1 MKQLTSRP
9 ARAPLAMLAS
19 LALLALL
26 AALALVAGCR
36 RSEVA
41 AEKRNRGDRAT
52 DLALPMSVGQL
63 LRATVEA
70 RTLPAGLS
78 DNSAGRERWRD
89 MGRFYGRRL
98 YQPAWSDARGPL
110 PLAEELLRAIDAVA
124 AEGIDP
130 GRYRRPDLARLI
142 ADERAALRR
151 GSPADPAVAGRMV
164 DLDAQFTYTYLTV
177 AEEITSGRLRPQFDW
192 YTKPRRIA
200 PEVVLQRAL
209 ATGTG
214 IAPSLAALAP
224 PSPEY
229 ARLRQALAGFR
240 ALAARG
246 GWPRVPPGADLKPG
260 DRGPR
265 VAALRARLA
274 ASGHLP
280 SAPSAGATAGAAAP
294 ATPGAA
300 PGSTAA
306 GAAVYDQDVAAAV
319 ARFRERHG
327 LEAGKTV
334 DAETLA
340 ALNVP
345 LSERI
350 RQIEVNMERWRWLPG
365 DLGPSYI
372 LVNVPDFS
380 LQVVEGERVAL
391 AMRVVVGK
399 EQSKTPI
406 FSGKL
411 TYVVLNPSWNLP
423 DSIVAK
429 EIAPKLASEPG
440 YLRRKG
446 LQVVKGWGEDEAPI
460 DPASLDASQLGRP
473 GSHYRLR
480 QPPGGDNP
488 LGRIKF
494 LFPNQFDVYLHDT
507 PSGHLFARSERD
519 FSHGCIRLEKPMEL
533 AEYLLHGGAKWDPQ
547 AFDEKLASGR
557 TTTITVPHPILVH
570 ILYWTAWVDRDGT
583 VQFRNDVYG
592 LDSALAEALAREPPV
607 WFGLAP
613 ARGDLRAAR

>member
-1 MKQLTSRP
+1 MKQLASRP

-19 LALLALL
+19 LALLAS
-26 AALALVAGCR
+26 VAGCQ
-36 RSEVA
+36 RSEVP

-78 DNSAGRERWRD
+78 DSAAGRERWRD
-89 MGRFYGRRL
+89 MGRFYRRRL

-110 PLAEELLRAIDAVA
+110 PRAEELLRAIDALA

-130 GRYRRPDLARLI
+130 GRYGRPDLARLI

-164 DLDAQFTYTYLTV
+164 DLDAHFTYTYLTV

-224 PSPEY
+224 ASPEH

-246 GWPRVPPGADLKPG
+246 GWPQVPPGADLRPG

-274 ASGHLP
+274 ASGDL
-280 SAPSAGATAGAAAP
+280 PSAGA
-294 ATPGAA
+294 
-300 PGSTAA
+300 TAA

-340 ALNVP
+340 ALDVP

-380 LQVVEGERVAL
+380 LQVVEGDRVAL

-460 DPASLDASQLGRP
+460 NPASLDASQLGRP

-507 PSGHLFARSERD
+507 PSGQLFARTERD

-533 AEYLLHGGAKWDPQ
+533 AEYLLRGDAKWDAQ

-557 TTTITVPHPILVH
+557 TTTITVPRPILVH

-583 VQFRNDVYG
+583 VQFRNDVYD
-592 LDSALAEALAREPPV
+592 LDAALAEALAREPPV
-607 WFGLAP
+607 WFGPAP